1 MMRHIRHVAAI
12 ALVVLGPPATQLAAQ
27 QGSGRVV
34 VRLLGYSHLVTLDS
48 LVSWN
53 DVAANATETF
63 AMAKQTIGVL
73 KLPVTGIDSTR
84 WLVANTGFKART
96 SLAGHTMS
104 WAFRCGSAMTGDY
117 ADTARLSIAYALFVE
132 PTTEGH
138 SRLGV
143 AFIAG
148 AETVDGA
155 SRTPWDC
162 ISTGR
167 LEQEIVRLVRAN
179 VATR

>member
-1 MMRHIRHVAAI
+1 MTHHAHRLCAIGLVAL
-12 ALVVLGPPATQLAAQ
+12 ALSATRLDAQ
-27 QGSGRVV
+27 QGPGRVTV
-34 VRLLGYSHLVTLDS
+34 KLLGYNHLVTLDT
-48 LVSWN
+48 LVAWS
-53 DVAANATETF
+53 DVVAPAAETY
-63 AMAKQTIGVL
+63 AMARQTIGVL

-117 ADTARLSIAYALFVE
+117 ADTARLSIAYAIFVE

-143 AFIAG
+143 ALISG